1 MVHPSPQTASSS
13 VLYQLLCFSIKPRA
27 QWGCDRGQKRGLLKS
42 EKLMTKSPQIRQL
55 RRRISSRETE
65 GQSRL
70 PNCVTYHSG
79 WQVAASTQPRLLL
92 PLAPSSSRASH
103 RRTHFPGVNKLRT
116 SRRGQNCG
124 ASFTGSRKG
133 TSSEK
138 NKCRTSIP

>member
-13 VLYQLLCFSIKPRA
+13 ILYQLLCFSIKPWA

-42 EKLMTKSPQIRQL
+42 EKPMTKSPQIRQL
-55 RRRISSRETE
+55 RRRVLSRETE

-70 PNCVTYHSG
+70 PNSVTYHSG
-79 WQVAASTQPRLLL
+79 WQVAASTQPRLLHHIVL
-92 PLAPSSSRASH
+92 HLAPSSSRASH

-124 ASFTGSRKG
+124 GFIYGIQKR
-133 TSSEK
+133 EK
-138 NKCRTSIP
+138 L